1 MTSMNRVRVG
11 WSGWPGQPGLSTFY
25 LEDQQ
30 MDVTAIKTF
39 FTALAGFLPG
49 GITWTIPSLGDKI
62 ADTDGSIAGSWVGT
76 GGGQVV
82 ATGSNSTYSGVS
94 GFCVDWKTATIHGR
108 RRIQGRTFF
117 VPATIA
123 SYQGDGTIADSAR
136 TTISAAASALV
147 SSLTPKL
154 LVWSRPVVAP
164 AINPPPGSTIPIVPR
179 DGASG
184 PVVAAFVPDMAIALR
199 SRRV

>member
-25 LEDQQ
+25 LADTRQ
-30 MDVTAIKTF
+30 DVTAIKTF
-39 FTALAGFLPG
+39 FTAMAPFLPA

-62 ADTDGSIAGSWVGT
+62 ADADGSIAGSWVGT

-82 ATGSNSTYSGVS
+82 ATGSASTYSGVS

-117 VPATIA
+117 VPAIIA
-123 SYQGDGTIADSAR
+123 AYQGDGSIADATR
-136 TTISAAASALV
+136 TTIQTAATALV
-147 SSLTPKL
+147 SAMTPDL
-154 LVWSRPVVAP
+154 LVFSRPVVAP
-164 AINPPPGSTIPIVPR
+164 NPNPPPGSTIPVVPR

-184 PVVAAFVPDMAIALR
+184 PVVAAFVPDLAVALR
-199 SRRV
+199 SRRI